1 MTKLLQLRL
10 VITSRECEMTFI
22 EIRHGFLFPSI
33 DAYVMKSVD
42 AAWSVLTT
50 TMGEWWTSHHCATRR

>member
-1 MTKLLQLRL
+1 MEYLQMTKLLQLRL

-22 EIRHGFLFPSI
+22 EIRQGSFLFPSI

-42 AAWSVLTT
+42 AA
-50 TMGEWWTSHHCATRR
+50 